1 MVLRKRAPPHLYSL
15 SQGNARS
22 EPRSPTLQISPSA
35 KSTSSASPKRLT
47 RPRRAQS
54 SPQPR
59 RLPSQESV
67 YSPDLNTSPAF
78 DLMPLEQAQKSPV
91 RSSPLE
97 PPYPWADELVER
109 PDQNSEDNVTAQ
121 PTAANSRQDEGSL
134 DDRGKDRIPSILV
147 AGTQRRM
154 AAHESQA
161 ANQDASDTADWE
173 HLGQSNSV
181 PLQSNNPFLKPR
193 SAQQNPWEDQVSRPQ
208 SDASSFSQG
217 DASSRLGQDEG
228 YIPMTA
234 RLSLFDTPEMVDSPW
249 ADSRSTSAAV
259 PSQQDQYV
267 TQHTATANDAVPGQY
282 EHSYSPNVP
291 YVSEQAYSHSNP
303 AVVPQEPS
311 YLQPE
316 QDPGRLAPG
325 RGTSTPATVSTATTG
340 SSHVLVEL
348 DDSSLPQTTMQTSQS
363 ASSVYDG
370 LANEAEKPREAPPS
384 GQQPVAPPLPDRSS
398 HTTGQDGVTHTAST
412 VVISEADAE
421 RQREKRTETYS
432 IRKVNWMDSAGMLR
446 ESPILVQ
453 NQNGPCPLLALVN
466 ALVLGASQ
474 DAQPPILRALQTR
487 EQISLGLLIEALFD
501 ELITHLGPDD
511 QFPDIEALSLFLT
524 MLHTGMNVNP
534 RLTLVRPTNTLQLI
548 GSNCEQESE
557 DAVGSFLETSDIRFY
572 GTFGVQL
579 VHGWVATPSSE
590 ADAAMKRCAQYHED
604 IQLLPFRKHELE
616 DRVFRGGSLSPEE
629 VTTMKDIQTIQQFI
643 EIDNATQL
651 STFGLNNLAER
662 LPAGSFSILFRND
675 HFSTLYKH
683 PQTHQLFTL
692 VTDAGYS
699 NHAEVVWESLADVN
713 GANSGFFSGDFRPV
727 GNVSS
732 ETSDPSGPRTS
743 SNTGHLSPSTSEPRR
758 LSAQEQADADY
769 AYALSLQYQEEE
781 QRTRNGGRRDSAPS
795 QGAGVRA
802 SDPMPRVLRHSQPS
816 GRRGRLAG
824 DNDEPPPPT
833 YEQAANSPAYHGP
846 ERRAPQV
853 PNANHTSPYQRA
865 PYGRRSQGAPISTGP
880 SERMKDRNKDCIVM

>member
-78 DLMPLEQAQKSPV
+78 DLMSLEQAQKSPV
-91 RSSPLE
+91 RSSPTE

-109 PDQNSEDNVTAQ
+109 PAQDPSECNTSTQPATDN
-121 PTAANSRQDEGSL
+121 PRPDEDVG
-134 DDRGKDRIPSILV
+134 DDRGKDRVPSILV

-154 AAHESQA
+154 AAHEWQA
-161 ANQDASDTADWE
+161 AHPGTSDTSDWE
-173 HLGQSNSV
+173 HLGQPASV

-193 SAQQNPWEDQVSRPQ
+193 SAERNPWEDNISRPQ

-217 DASSRLGQDEG
+217 GASGRLGQDEG

-234 RLSLFDTPEMVDSPW
+234 RLSLFDMPESESPW
-249 ADSRSTSAAV
+249 ADSRFSSAAV
-259 PSQQDQYV
+259 SSQHDHV
-267 TQHTATANDAVPGQY
+267 TQHTVIPNGPTSGQY
-282 EHSYSPNVP
+282 EHSNLPTVP
-291 YVSEQAYSHSNP
+291 YASEQTYSHSNP
-303 AVVPQEPS
+303 GVV
-311 YLQPE
+311 QPE
-316 QDPGRLAPG
+316 QSHPQPGQDSGRLAPG
-325 RGTSTPATVSTATTG
+325 QGTETPATTSTAASG
-340 SSHVLVEL
+340 SSHVLIEL
-348 DDSSLPQTTMQTSQS
+348 DESSQPHQTMETSRS
-363 ASSVYDG
+363 GSSVYDFP
-370 LANEAEKPREAPPS
+370 ANEGKTV
-384 GQQPVAPPLPDRSS
+384 QDPVQTGPQTTAPPLPDRSS
-398 HTTGQDGVTHTAST
+398 RSNPEDVAPPTPNPA
-412 VVISEADAE
+412 ISQAVAE
-421 RQREKRTETYS
+421 QQREKRTETYS
-432 IRKVNWMDSAGMLR
+432 IRKINWMDSTGILR
-446 ESPILVQ
+446 ESPVLVQ
-453 NQNGPCPLLALVN
+453 NKNGPCPLLALVN
-466 ALVLGASQ
+466 ALVLRASQ
-474 DAQPPILRALQTR
+474 DTQPPILRALQTK

-501 ELITHLGPDD
+501 ELITRLGPDD

-534 RLTLVRPTNTLQLI
+534 RLTL
-548 GSNCEQESE
+548 ESE
-557 DAVGSFLETSDIRFY
+557 DAVGSFLETNDIRLY

-579 VHGWVATPSSE
+579 VHGWVAPPSSE
-590 ADAAMKRCAQYHED
+590 ADAALKRAAQYHED

-616 DRVFRGGSLSPEE
+616 DRVFRGESLSPDEE
-629 VTTMKDIQTIQQFI
+629 TAMKDIQAIQQFT

-651 STFGLNNLAER
+651 SPFGLQQLAEK
-662 LPAGSFSILFRND
+662 LPAGSSSILFRND

-699 NHAEVVWESLADVN
+699 NHAEVVWESLVDVN
-713 GANSGFFSGDFRPV
+713 GANTGFFSGDFRPV
-727 GNVSS
+727 GNISS
-732 ETSDPSGPRTS
+732 EASDPSGPRTS
-743 SNTGHLSPSTSEPRR
+743 SNTGHLPPAPNEPRR

-781 QRTRNGGRRDSAPS
+781 QRARTGGRRDSAPS

-802 SDPMPRVLRHSQPS
+802 SDPTPRVSRHSQPPRRS
-816 GRRGRLAG
+816 GRFGR
-824 DNDEPPPPT
+824 DEDDAPPPT
-833 YEQAANSPAYHGP
+833 YEQAANSPPYH
-846 ERRAPQV
+846 ERRAPVAPNV
-853 PNANHTSPYQRA
+853 PYSSPHQRA
-865 PYGRRSQGAPISTGP
+865 PYGRRSQGIPISTGP
-880 SERMKDRNKDCIVM
+880 TERPKDRNKDCIVM